1 MKWLL
6 MRKIKTN
13 DKKIEPNKAQ
23 YDLED
28 KLLRFQL
35 CHQKVLVNMNFRQT
49 KTFYREKTCRTF
61 LLQPKDLT
69 DIAKDQYKLLRDQ
82 ENNVI
87 DNNRE
92 DGDNRE
98 EDISDDSSVAKTFAI
113 ILDDIKNDKNT
124 NKSLSVKS
132 RGKNI
137 NLYIVVITF
146 INAKT
151 AVLKGDYGFDEAFN
165 IFDEIEK
172 Y

>member
-1 MKWLL
+1 M
-6 MRKIKTN
+6 
-13 DKKIEPNKAQ
+13 
-23 YDLED
+23 
-28 KLLRFQL
+28 
-35 CHQKVLVNMNFRQT
+35 
-49 KTFYREKTCRTF
+49 
-61 LLQPKDLT
+61 T

-87 DNNRE
+87 GNNRE

-98 EDISDDSSVAKTFAI
+98 EDISDDSSIAKTFAI

-146 INAKT
+146 INAKI